1 MTSDE
6 NINKIYLKAKEQN
19 EILAVSNNNKIK
31 ILTPEKY
38 LINDQ
43 KTLQF
48 IDIPSIIDQNLN
60 RIQS

>member
-43 KTLQF
+43 KTL
-48 IDIPSIIDQNLN
+48 
-60 RIQS
+60 